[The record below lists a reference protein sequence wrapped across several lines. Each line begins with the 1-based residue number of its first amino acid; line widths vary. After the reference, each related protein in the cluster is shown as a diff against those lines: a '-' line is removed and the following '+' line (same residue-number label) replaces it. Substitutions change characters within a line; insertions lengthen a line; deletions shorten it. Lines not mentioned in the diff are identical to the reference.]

1 MKHRVIHTCAL
12 ACAIALPLPL
22 VGCGAADHGN
32 NQANTA
38 SSAPSANHSFIA
50 DKVSDAMEKAK
61 RKLEEKDI
69 NVSSV
74 HVGDHG
80 LDDQHRGEDLPE
92 AVITPQGEL
101 EIAGEKVDA
110 TPQQHAMLLNYRQQ
124 IIDIA
129 EAGMDIGTSG
139 ATLGI
144 KAAESALA
152 GVLSGKSEEQIKA
165 DIKPQTAS
173 IKTAAK
179 ALCERLPALRDT
191 QQKLAAAMPRFRPY
205 ATMTQDD
212 IDDCGKDIDD
222 DVDFSD

>member
-1 MKHRVIHTCAL
+1 MKHRVIRTCAL
-12 ACAIALPLPL
+12 AFAIALSLPL
-22 VGCGAADHGN
+22 VGCSAANHDN
-32 NQANTA
+32 DQANTA
-38 SSAPSANHSFIA
+38 SGAQPADHSFIA

-61 RKLEEKDI
+61 RRLEKEDI
-69 NVSSV
+69 DVSSV

-80 LDDQHRGEDLPE
+80 RDDKHRDKDLPK

-110 TPQQHAMLLNYRQQ
+110 TPQQRAMLLDYRQQ
-124 IIDIA
+124 IIGIA
-129 EAGMDIGTSG
+129 EAGMDIGSDG
-139 ATLGI
+139 AALGA
-144 KAAESALA
+144 KAAKSALA
-152 GVLSGKSEEQIKA
+152 GVFSGKSEEQIKA

-179 ALCERLPALRDT
+179 ALCQRLPALRDA

-222 DVDFSD
+222 DIGFSS